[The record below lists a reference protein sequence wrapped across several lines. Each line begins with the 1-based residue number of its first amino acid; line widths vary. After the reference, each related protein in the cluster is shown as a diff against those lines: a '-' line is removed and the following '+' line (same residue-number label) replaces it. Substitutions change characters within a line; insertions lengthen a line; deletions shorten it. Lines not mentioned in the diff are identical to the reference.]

1 MNIQENSDAVKLI
14 KEIRNK
20 LNELERMIGK
30 KTTANY
36 TYPMNNQQHT
46 PPRKRNVYNNSDK
59 KNNK

>member
-20 LNELERMIGK
+20 LSELERMIGK

-46 PPRKRNVYNNSDK
+46 PPRKRNVYKNSDK